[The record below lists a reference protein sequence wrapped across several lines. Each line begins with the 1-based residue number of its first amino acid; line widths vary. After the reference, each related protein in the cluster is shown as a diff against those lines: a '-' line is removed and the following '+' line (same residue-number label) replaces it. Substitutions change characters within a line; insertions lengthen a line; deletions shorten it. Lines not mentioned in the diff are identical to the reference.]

1 MFEWS
6 DLRILLAVAR
16 HGSTLAAA
24 KALGVNQTTVA
35 RRIAA
40 LEAAT
45 GVRFFDRRNDGYRLS
60 ECGKALLERAEKVE
74 EEVLAFESAVRAQ
87 KRELGGSVR
96 LTTTEVLAN
105 AVVTPWLAEFMEQF
119 PDIRVEMV
127 ATERRLDLAAGEA
140 DVAIRAQ
147 KRPDDSGVVVQRL
160 SDAPWSLYCSV
171 AYAERRGIPR
181 SVDELVHHNLIG
193 GDGPLASLD
202 PFLWL
207 KEAIPPECVRSSCVS
222 VLNMLSAVKA
232 GHGVGALPC
241 SQAVH
246 EPTLTECFAMPD
258 FGYGYYLVTNA
269 ALKDVP
275 RVRALLDF
283 ISARA
288 FSMRYLLDGRSHLKE
303 R

>member
-6 DLRILLAVAR
+6 DLRVFLAVAR
-16 HGSTLAAA
+16 HGSTVAAA
-24 KALGVNQTTVA
+24 KALGVNQTTAA

-40 LEAAT
+40 LEEAV
-45 GVRFFDRRNDGYRLS
+45 GLRLFDRRQDGYRLS
-60 ECGKALLERAEKVE
+60 EAGAALVRDAEMME
-74 EEVLAFESAVRAQ
+74 TAAAAFEYSVCAQ
-87 KRELGGSVR
+87 KRALGGVVR

-105 AVVTPWLAEFMEQF
+105 AVVTPWLTEFMELH

-147 KRPDDSGVVVQRL
+147 KHPDDPGVVVRRL

-171 AYAERRGIPR
+171 AYAERRGAPR
-181 SVDELVHHNLIG
+181 TIEDLAEHSVIG
-193 GDGPLASLD
+193 ADAPLSNLD
-202 PFLWL
+202 PFKWL
-207 KEAIPPECVRSSCVS
+207 REVTPASSVRSSSVS
-222 VLNMLSAVKA
+222 VLNMLSAIRA

-246 EPTLTECFAMPD
+246 EPTLLECFPMPE
-258 FGYGYYLVTNA
+258 FGYCYFLVANE

-283 ISARA
+283 ITARA
-288 FSMRYLLDGRSHLKE
+288 FAMRYLLDGRSPRE
-303 R
+303 